1 MNIDSKKD
9 GGSLVVKVSG
19 RLDTMKAPELEEF
32 LNQSLEDVTELAFD
46 LSELE
51 YISSAGLRT
60 LLGAQQTMDSQGSMV
75 VRNVPQPIMEI
86 LEVTG
91 FTVFLTIE

>member
-9 GGSLVVKVSG
+9 GGSLAVKVSG

-32 LNQSLEDVTELAFD
+32 LNQSLEDVTELTVD

-51 YISSAGLRT
+51 YISSSGLRA
-60 LLGAQQTMDSQGSMV
+60 LLGAQQTMENQGSMIV
-75 VRNVPQPIMEI
+75 KNIPQPIMEI

-91 FTVFLTIE
+91 FTAFLTIE